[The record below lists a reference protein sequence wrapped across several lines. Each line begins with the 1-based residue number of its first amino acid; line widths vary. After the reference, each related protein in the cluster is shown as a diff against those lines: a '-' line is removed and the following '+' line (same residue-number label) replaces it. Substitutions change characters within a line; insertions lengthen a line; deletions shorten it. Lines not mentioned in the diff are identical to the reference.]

1 MSAPSFCVIL
11 QSMSNKEIISYED
24 FAKLQMKT
32 GNVLKCDKAENADKL
47 YVLQIDIGEE
57 RPRQIVSSLADY
69 YSAEEL
75 IGKDVVVLV
84 NLKPAKMR
92 GHLSEGMLLCA
103 ETEDGKTCVL
113 LKAESRTAPG
123 TEIT

>member
-1 MSAPSFCVIL
+1 MEDK
-11 QSMSNKEIISYED
+11 QIISYGD

-32 GNVLKCDKAENADKL
+32 GKVLKCEKAENAEKL
-47 YVLQIDIGEE
+47 YVLQIDTGGET
-57 RPRQIVSSLADY
+57 PRQIVSSLADY
-69 YSAEEL
+69 YTAEEL
-75 IGKDVVVLV
+75 TGKDVVVLV

-113 LKAESRTAPG
+113 LKTESAVPAG
-123 TEIT
+123 TDIT